1 MSQFASILK
10 SVRAKA
16 LAKAKR
22 RAKKRNPETNLQ
34 NAALAA
40 VGIRSD
46 VLIWRQQSG
55 VFRSMTDPSRIVRV
69 GTVGMSDAL
78 AVVEVEVTPEMV
90 GKRVAVFTSCET
102 KTATGG
108 IREEQR
114 NWQRFVNEA
123 GGVAVIVRSLED
135 AENKLSEAID
145 KLLQGADDR

>member
-1 MSQFASILK
+1 MSEFASILK

-90 GKRVAVFTSCET
+90 GKRV
-102 KTATGG
+102 
-108 IREEQR
+108 
-114 NWQRFVNEA
+114 
-123 GGVAVIVRSLED
+123 GVAVGIEFKAGSGKQSKAQAAWQRALEKRGGVYGIVRSV
-135 AENKLSEAID
+135 
-145 KLLQGADDR
+145 DDLNALIQHVKS